1 MHNIYFKNNFVS
13 IYFDKDYRTGKA
25 VWQGDLIGSEFREAV
40 LLCLDL
46 IDRHS
51 LVGWLGDNRRMKS
64 IRPDDLEWSLQHFLP
79 QLLESSLVRLA
90 NIPSQNSDNR
100 EAVQVLYNKKG
111 HADELEVRDFVTEE
125 EALAWLQEIV

>member
-1 MHNIYFKNNFVS
+1 MHNIYFRNDFVS
-13 IYFDKDYRTGKA
+13 IYFDKDFKVGKA
-25 VWQGDLIGSEFREAV
+25 VWQGDLVGSEYREAV

-90 NIPSQNSDNR
+90 NLPSLDNGNR
-100 EAVQVLYNKKG
+100 EAVEVMYTKRSE
-111 HADELEVRDFVTEE
+111 ADDLSVRNFTS
-125 EALAWLQEIV
+125 EAEAMAWLRKAR